1 MEKDL
6 TLATAEVERLTS
18 LMLVLEKAKK
28 EDEPNSQQQQLISII
43 RGLEKQL
50 IEANQEI
57 NAIKNQKGG

>member
-28 EDEPNSQQQQLISII
+28 EDEPNSQQQ
-43 RGLEKQL
+43 
-50 IEANQEI
+50 
-57 NAIKNQKGG
+57 